1 MEIRWI
7 EIADSPD
14 VWAEAGFIVEGD
26 RCVVNGVEHRFIGP
40 VDGIGHG
47 DGVRG
52 WGVSGVAPET
62 DQISGIPTTVTTMPR
77 PDGPDEH
84 PNGVFRIDHLVITV
98 TDTPAMMTA
107 LEDHGLESRGGRNT
121 TSSGA
126 GVDMRFAWAGDTL
139 LEVAGPP
146 EPAAEATPA
155 RITGV
160 AYATRDLDG
169 AKALLGD
176 RCSEPVDAVQ
186 PGRRIAALTRTA
198 GSMVPVAFMTP
209 HVKSR

>member
-7 EIADSPD
+7 EIADSPE
-14 VWAEAGFIVEGD
+14 VWADAGFIVDGD
-26 RCVVNGVEHRFIGP
+26 RCVVNGVEHRLVGP
-40 VDGIGHG
+40 IDGVGHG
-47 DGVRG
+47 DGVVA
-52 WGVSGVAPET
+52 WGVSGVDEAVT
-62 DQISGIPTTVTTMPR
+62 DIGGIPTRATTMDP

-98 TDTPAMMTA
+98 TDTPAMMSA

-126 GVDMRFAWAGDTL
+126 GVDMRFAWAGNTL

-146 EPAAEATPA
+146 EPAAQPAPA
-155 RITGV
+155 RVGGV

-176 RCSEPVDAVQ
+176 RCTDPVDAVQ
-186 PGRRIAALTRTA
+186 PGRRIAALTRAA
-198 GSMVPVAFMTP
+198 GSTVPVAFMTP
-209 HVKSR
+209 HVKAR